1 MTAMTPTLFGL
12 RERYVRIGSLALVGA
27 AATWYHL
34 PWHGSFH
41 CPFRTLTG
49 QPCPFC
55 GMTRSWIAASHG
67 HVAQSLAYNPGG
79 VLLFVGAIVLIV
91 KPSLLRKVR
100 VPQWTAWAALG
111 VLWLWNIG
119 FNPTFHQLFLR

>member
-1 MTAMTPTLFGL
+1 MTPTLFGL
-12 RERYVRIGSLALVGA
+12 RERYVRVGAVALVGTA
-27 AATWYHL
+27 AAWHHL

-100 VPQWTAWAALG
+100 VPQWTAWVALG

>member
-1 MTAMTPTLFGL
+1 MSTMTPMLVGV
-12 RERYVRIGSLALVGA
+12 RERYVRIGGIALVGLA
-27 AATWYHL
+27 GAWWHL

-41 CPFRTLTG
+41 CPFRAITG

-55 GMTRSWIAASHG
+55 GMTRACIAAAHG
-67 HVAQSLAYNPGG
+67 HIGQSLAYNPGG
-79 VLLFVGAIVLIV
+79 FLVFIAAIVLIV
-91 KPSLLRKVR
+91 KPSLLARVR

-119 FNPTFHQLFLR
+119 FNPTFHQVFLR

>member
-1 MTAMTPTLFGL
+1 MSTQTPALLGM
-12 RERYVRIGSLALVGA
+12 RERDLRIGAVALVGA
-27 AATWYHL
+27 AAAWRHL

-41 CPFRTLTG
+41 CPFRALTG

-55 GMTRSWIAASHG
+55 GMTRSWIAAAHG

-79 VLLFVGAIVLIV
+79 IVLFAAAIVLIV
-91 KPSLLRKVR
+91 KPSLLRRLR
-100 VPQWTAWAALG
+100 VPQWSAWAALG
-111 VLWLWNIG
+111 VLWVWNIG